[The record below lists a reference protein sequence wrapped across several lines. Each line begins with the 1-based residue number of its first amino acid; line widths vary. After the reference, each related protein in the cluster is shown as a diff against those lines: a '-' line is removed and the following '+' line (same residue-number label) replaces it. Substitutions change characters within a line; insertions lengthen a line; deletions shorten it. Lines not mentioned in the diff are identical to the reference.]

1 MRRLWYRSP
10 SRVRRFTLADR
21 TLSWELPQVGSR
33 QAAIAHVRISQR
45 VAPEFPWTEITTV
58 AADQPQQLVLPQV
71 NPGTIYYQ
79 AIVVDVDGQEG
90 PPVETSGTLAFDL
103 PGSVTNFTVTDVG

>member
-1 MRRLWYRSP
+1 M
-10 SRVRRFTLADR
+10 TDR
-21 TLSWELPQVGSR
+21 TLSWDLPQVGSR

-45 VAPEFPWTEITTV
+45 VSTDFPWTEITTV

-71 NPGTIYYQ
+71 NPGTIFYQ

-90 PPVETSGTLAFDL
+90 PPVETSGSLAFDV
-103 PGSVTNFTVTDVG
+103 PGSVTNFIATDST